1 MNNILIKIP
10 NINDIFCYDYQLLNI
25 NDFALYFKNFILH
38 LIKNYTDTVPNIK
51 FTTDLK
57 QTIKVYK
64 EKIDLIIYFNTEK
77 KNNDAIIIN
86 KYKYILINLNNYKSN
101 IDLLQKPIINYYPN
115 TYINYYVNEIA
126 EKKENNVIT
135 FNNIELKIKNISNNI
150 FSNLILNKIFMNPF
164 DNDISKLNNFNN
176 IIKKIRYN
184 NLNQIYN
191 NYIELYKN
199 NTEKLDSDFKYTRK
213 FILSF
218 DNSKINIDTLVEYNK
233 KIDYIEQLK
242 YENNNYIL
250 FHNYND
256 IVKYNIVMIENE
268 INKLSKEIN
277 ENDNTFYTENIKNEI
292 IKKKEE
298 IEKLEKKFLLTI
310 EDINSENIKF
320 DSNYD
325 DNNFWNFKNY
335 KLRQNIFKNYRFVIL
350 KDNFNSNISLL
361 DKIIEVYLSGAIPL
375 INKENDFINKNIL
388 NNILIPSNINDNFFE
403 KLFITYSFEYLIG
416 TSYIN
421 NKSII
426 DIINNENNIEHFFNN
441 DNLIKQIPEYLNIKY
456 FDKLGNLIKDSLS

>member
-10 NINDIFCYDYQLLNI
+10 NINDIFCYEYQLLNI
-25 NDFALYFKNFILH
+25 NDFALYFKNFILY
-38 LIKNYTDTVPNIK
+38 LIKNYTDKVPNIK

-57 QTIKVYK
+57 QTIKIYK

-115 TYINYYVNEIA
+115 TYINYYVNECT
-126 EKKENNVIT
+126 ENKDNNVIT

-176 IIKKIRYN
+176 ILKKTRYN

-199 NTEKLDSDFKYTRK
+199 NTKKLDSDFKYTRK

-218 DNSKINIDTLVEYNK
+218 DNSKININTLVEYNK

-277 ENDNTFYTENIKNEI
+277 ENDNTFYTDNIKNEI

-310 EDINSENIKF
+310 EDIDSKNIKF

-325 DNNFWNFKNY
+325 DNNFWNFNNY

-388 NNILIPSNINDNFFE
+388 NNILIPSNVDDDFFE

-421 NKSII
+421 NKTIT
-426 DIINNENNIEHFFNN
+426 DIISNENNIEHIFNN
-441 DNLIKQIPEYLNIKY
+441 NDLIKQIPEYLNIKY
-456 FDKLGNLIKDSLS
+456 FDKIGNIIKDSLT